1 MIAKLELDNHVMST
15 FDVDNVN
22 EAISRSIEICR
33 DFDSGGVLM
42 IDGKDYGSF
51 DIGKDFIYKNLTT
64 GETCCIV

>member
-1 MIAKLELDNHVMST
+1 MIAKLELDNHVTST

-22 EAISRSIEICR
+22 EAIARSTEICR

-51 DIGKDFIYKNLTT
+51 DLGKDFIYKNLTT
-64 GETCCIV
+64 GQTCIIV